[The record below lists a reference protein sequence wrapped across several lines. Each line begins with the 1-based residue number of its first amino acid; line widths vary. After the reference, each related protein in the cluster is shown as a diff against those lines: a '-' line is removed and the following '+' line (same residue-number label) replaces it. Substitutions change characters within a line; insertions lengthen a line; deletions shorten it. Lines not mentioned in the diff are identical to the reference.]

1 VINVNPQPEIAPFE
15 RCPALD
21 GYHCVTNS
29 LAKIYYHNNH
39 PLSEDMLLGLG
50 AGMGFIYWSPKGG
63 DPFVGG
69 RGNPKGFLADIGTR
83 TGVRIT
89 ESTTASD
96 KKAEAALVERLRNRE
111 PVVVS
116 GDMGFLPWFN
126 FPGEYH
132 FGGHAFV
139 ICGYD
144 GKDRV
149 LISDMDPQ
157 AGGLKKGF
165 YSIATL
171 EQLRKARGSKFKPF
185 PPKNVSLSFDFSG
198 YHDPTSEDIYASIR
212 QTADA
217 MLNAPIKNLGIKGI
231 RHTAKEITKWPEM
244 YDETALAMNLFNLYI
259 FIEIGGTGGG
269 CFRYMY
275 ARFLKEAA
283 QITGDRRLE
292 DASALIDRSG
302 QLFTKAGL
310 LFKDY
315 EDKSRMSERIA
326 AASESFKDAADIE
339 EQAMKMLAN
348 ICVK

>member
-21 GYHCVTNS
+21 GCHCVTNS

-63 DPFVGG
+63 APFVGG
-69 RGNPKGFLADIGTR
+69 RGNPKGFLADLGTR

-89 ESTTASD
+89 ETVTASD
-96 KKAEAALVERLRNRE
+96 KKAESALVERLNRRE
-111 PVVVS
+111 PVMVF

-126 FPGEYH
+126 FPEYH

-149 LISDMDPQ
+149 LVSDMDPQ

-171 EQLRKARGSKFKPF
+171 EQIAKARGSKFKPF
-185 PPKNVSLSFDFSG
+185 PPKNASLDFDFSG
-198 YHDPTSEDIYASIR
+198 FHEPTPEDIYASIR

-231 RHTAKEITKWPEM
+231 RHAAKEIQKWPEM
-244 YDETALAMNLFNLYI
+244 FDETALAMNLFNLYI

-283 QITGDRRLE
+283 QLTGDNKLLE
-292 DASALIDRSG
+292 ASALIDQSG
-302 QLFTKAGL
+302 KLFTKAGL

-315 EDKSRMSERIA
+315 EDKSRLAERNA
-326 AASESFKDAADIE
+326 AASESFKDAADVE
-339 EQAMKMLAN
+339 AQAMNLLMECCLK
-348 ICVK
+348 